1 MKKPILLILG
11 LAVALAMVSGCGSPT
26 VNSVENSQKTGQANI
41 IPDKRVITDS
51 SLNRKVRIIAVN
63 TVTTPTGLLKVQIEL
78 KNRTGSI
85 QRYLY
90 TFEWFDANGMQVNN
104 VLSASIPDQI
114 EGGEDKFISGIAPS
128 PNCKDFRVKFIGAN

>member
-1 MKKPILLILG
+1 MKKPILLVLG

-26 VNSVENSQKTGQANI
+26 VNSVENSDKTGQANI

-51 SLNRKVRIIAVN
+51 SLNRKVKIIAVN
-63 TVTTPTGLLKVQIEL
+63 TVMTPTGLLKVQIEL
-78 KNRTGSI
+78 KNRTGSL

-90 TFEWFDANGMQVNN
+90 SFEWFDANGMQVNN
-104 VLSASIPDQI
+104 VLSANIPDQI

-128 PNCKDFRVKFIGAN
+128 PNCKDFRVKFIGAK